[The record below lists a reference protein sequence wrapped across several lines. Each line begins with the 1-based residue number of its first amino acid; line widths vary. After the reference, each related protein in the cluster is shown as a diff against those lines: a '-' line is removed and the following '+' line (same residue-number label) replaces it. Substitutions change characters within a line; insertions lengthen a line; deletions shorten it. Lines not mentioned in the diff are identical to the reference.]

1 MMLSK
6 FVGDASMVIY
16 NGHEISLR
24 QTVAPE
30 NVLGRVNASMRLLTY
45 GVVPLGS
52 LTGALI
58 AGPLGIRPTLWIA
71 ACGLFLS
78 TVWLIPAVG
87 HTPASGKYPIATQTL
102 S

>member
-1 MMLSK
+1 MMGGEL
-6 FVGDASMVIY
+6 VGDGRMVIY
-16 NGHEISLR
+16 KVHEIRLR
-24 QTVAPE
+24 QMVAPE

-45 GVVPLGS
+45 GVLPLGS
-52 LTGALI
+52 LVGALI